1 VSAIPTLIFMKDG
14 QAVGQT
20 VGVRGKEDLRAV
32 IEKVKQA

>member
-1 VSAIPTLIFMKDG
+1 MKDG